1 MKQALLGLV
10 ALERTI
16 DRQRSR
22 MKWLKE
28 GDSNT
33 KLFQAVAN
41 GRRSKNFIAH
51 VKKDGVLITDQE
63 LKEKAFFEAY
73 ERLIGSEH
81 AREHSLDLQYL
92 GIQPRDLSELEIMIT
107 EEEFWSVIKELT
119 RTEHQVRMGSSL
131 HSTKKRGP
139 LLRMMSCRLCSS
151 STRAIVGD
159 LRS

>member
-1 MKQALLGLV
+1 
-10 ALERTI
+10 
-16 DRQRSR
+16 

-28 GDSNT
+28 GDANT

-92 GIQPRDLSELEIMIT
+92 GIQPRDLTELETMIT
-107 EEEFWSVIKELT
+107 EEEVWSVIKELPPD
-119 RTEHQVRMGSSL
+119 RAQARMGILLPSI
-131 HSTKKRGP
+131 KKRGT
-139 LLRMMSCRLCSS
+139 LLRTMSWLSYTSYMWEMVEVLRS
-151 STRAIVGD
+151 STR
-159 LRS
+159 RT